1 MKTVT
6 IIFSIVVLCSLA
18 SGRGYKSYGYV
29 PDSATAIRVAESAL
43 IPVYGKKQ
51 IESERPFTAQ
61 LKDDTWTV
69 WGTLHCSD
77 GKGGTTDICVGGV
90 AHVEISRKD
99 GRILSMGHTQ

>member
-1 MKTVT
+1 MKIVMAL
-6 IIFSIVVLCSLA
+6 FSIFLLGAFA
-18 SGRGYKSYGYV
+18 SGRGHKSYGYV

-69 WGTLHCSD
+69 WGSLHCSD
-77 GKGGTTDICVGGV
+77 GKGGNCRRLCRRCRTRGDF
-90 AHVEISRKD
+90 EER
-99 GRILSMGHTQ
+99 